1 MGNCFTILK
10 AGLGEVLRA
19 WVDEIPNEGIIRYLD
34 YFNGERLAVVGPTA
48 LAEVLVHKSYDFEKP
63 ALLRKGTS
71 TVLGMGL
78 FLAEGENH
86 KVSWWLS
93 SIYQL

>member
-1 MGNCFTILK
+1 MGNCFPIQK
-10 AGLGEVLRA
+10 AGLREVLRA

-34 YFNGERLAVVGPTA
+34 YFNRERLAVVGPTA

-63 ALLRKGTS
+63 ALLRKLVS

-78 FLAEGENH
+78 FLAEGYVH
-86 KVSWWLS
+86 KVSLWLS
-93 SIYQL
+93 SIHLL

>member
-1 MGNCFTILK
+1 MGNFFPILK

-19 WVDEIPNEGIIRYLD
+19 WVDEIPNEGIIRYLY

-63 ALLRKGTS
+63 ALLRKGVS
-71 TVLGMGL
+71 IALGMGL

-86 KVSWWLS
+86 KVNLCLS
-93 SIYQL
+93 SMLLL